1 MIAAGSS
8 NAAATP
14 GVPPTSQA
22 APLAG
27 LKVLDLAWVVAG
39 PLIGRALA
47 DFGAT
52 VVRVESSKRVETARM
67 MGPFPGGKSDV
78 QQSVL
83 FENCNANK
91 FGLSLD
97 LSNPEAR
104 AVALELACWAD
115 VVIESFMPGQMAKFG
130 LGYERLSTLNPGLIM
145 VSTSLMGQTGPYSQF
160 SGYGNVGAALAGYQ
174 VLVGHPGELPIGPF
188 GPYTDYVGPRFAIV
202 TLLAALDHRRRTGEG
217 CLLDVAQAEAG
228 IAFLAPQIA
237 ECAATGRVAT
247 ALGNRDPACAPHGV
261 FRSAAQDGWV
271 AIVARD
277 DAEWRRL
284 ATHVGGEALAV
295 DPRFSTLPA
304 RKRHED
310 ELEALLGAWCA
321 QREAAGIERELQA
334 LGVPAAV
341 VAGTDEFCGDPQ
353 LRARGHFVRMP
364 HPLMG
369 ETVFEN
375 SRYTLSETPARF
387 ERTAPTFGRDNA
399 WVLGSLLGYDAARIE
414 ALAATGALA

>member
-1 MIAAGSS
+1 MSAARQPLDTSPLP
-8 NAAATP
+8 AASPA
-14 GVPPTSQA
+14 A

-47 DFGAT
+47 EYGAT
-52 VVRVESSKRVETARM
+52 VVRVESSKRVETARL

-91 FGLSLD
+91 YGLSLD
-97 LSNPEAR
+97 LSKPEAR

-130 LGYERLSTLNPGLIM
+130 LGYERLSALNPGLVM
-145 VSTSLMGQTGPYSQF
+145 VSTSLMGQSGPYSQF
-160 SGYGNVGAALAGYQ
+160 SGYGNLGAALAGYQ
-174 VLVGHPGELPIGPF
+174 MLVGHPGELPIGPF
-188 GPYTDYVGPRFAIV
+188 GPYTDYVGPRFSIV

-217 CLLDVAQAEAG
+217 CLLDVSQAEAG

-247 ALGNRDPACAPHGV
+247 AQGNRDPSYAPHGV
-261 FRSAAQDGWV
+261 FRASQADAWV

-277 DAEWRRL
+277 DAEWQRL
-284 ATHVGGEALAV
+284 AGHVGGAALAT
-295 DPRFSTLPA
+295 DARFATLAA
-304 RKRHED
+304 RKQHED
-310 ELEALLGAWCA
+310 ALESLLGAWCA
-321 QREAAGIERELQA
+321 RHDAPLIERELQA

-341 VAGTDEFCGDPQ
+341 VAGTDEFCSDPQ
-353 LRARGHFVRMP
+353 LLARQHFVRLP

-369 ETVFEN
+369 ESVFEN
-375 SRYTLSETPARF
+375 SRYTLSGTPARF

-399 WVLGSLLGYDAARIE
+399 WVLGTLLGYDAARIE
-414 ALAATGALA
+414 SLAAAGALT